1 MCLPLQS
8 WLLEVH
14 VPTVVMEVRPTVA
27 AACFLEVYVASG
39 HMILGRV
46 PAVVVKALG
55 SVPAVVLGRQTTVV
69 LEMLPAVAAAWLLK
83 AQSRL
88 FEVRLPMCH
97 GSGKCTYPT
106 AVWEIVPAVVTVCFL
121 EVSAES
127 GRLSFESAPTVVV
140 CCGHGS
146 GILRT
151 IVIKV
156 LGSVPRKWT
165 YIVVTVLG
173 SVPNIVLEVHAQMP
187 GTSVGTTPK
196 NKRRN
201 VVAHFQVPG
210 GNDMMVSWR
219 AVSTVVARW
228 FLEVLATVVAAKLTY
243 HGGRLALGSGAR
255 RGFTIS
261 TCTTL
266 SGPLCTINSPVL
278 DLAIMKCFIDVI
290 VDVPSFPFTEIK
302 QLMQNQSFKTLPKP
316 YGLAKDLGLGHPFR
330 IDLAVLP
337 QEGGKFTGD
346 VNLPTRATIIRR
358 GGLFQRAPSTSA
370 DSTVEQDHHCV
381 KDLLHKSFDSDI
393 HAATAVTNVN
403 DETPTKRG
411 SEILRVILSLAS
423 GLIRDVLLLCLC
435 S

>member
-1 MCLPLQS
+1 MYLPLWP
-8 WLLEVH
+8 WL
-14 VPTVVMEVRPTVA
+14 
-27 AACFLEVYVASG
+27 FLELCVAP
-39 HMILGRV
+39 GR
-46 PAVVVKALG
+46 PFLG
-55 SVPAVVLGRQTTVV
+55 SVPPGRRPWFCRGRLILEAHVASGSATDILLDVLPTV
-69 LEMLPAVAAAWLLK
+69 E

-151 IVIKV
+151 IVVKV

-210 GNDMMVSWR
+210 GNDMMVSW
-219 AVSTVVARW
+219 SPGSWMCIPHVVATW
-228 FLEVLATVVAAKLTY
+228 L
-243 HGGRLALGSGAR
+243 
-255 RGFTIS
+255 
-261 TCTTL
+261 
-266 SGPLCTINSPVL
+266 L
-278 DLAIMKCFIDVI
+278 DPC
-290 VDVPSFPFTEIK
+290 
-302 QLMQNQSFKTLPKP
+302 
-316 YGLAKDLGLGHPFR
+316 R
-330 IDLAVLP
+330 
-337 QEGGKFTGD
+337 
-346 VNLPTRATIIRR
+346 
-358 GGLFQRAPSTSA
+358 
-370 DSTVEQDHHCV
+370 
-381 KDLLHKSFDSDI
+381 
-393 HAATAVTNVN
+393 
-403 DETPTKRG
+403 
-411 SEILRVILSLAS
+411 
-423 GLIRDVLLLCLC
+423 
-435 S
+435 